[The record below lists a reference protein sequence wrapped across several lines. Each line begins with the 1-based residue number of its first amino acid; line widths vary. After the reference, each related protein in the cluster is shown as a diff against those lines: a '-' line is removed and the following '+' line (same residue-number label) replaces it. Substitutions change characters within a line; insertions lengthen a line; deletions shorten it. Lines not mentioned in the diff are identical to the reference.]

1 MMAGRDDDS
10 PTTDDEVDRDSAGT
24 YFVSVEDFEWRPKPK
39 DDGDAEAN
47 QP

>member
-1 MMAGRDDDS
+1 MGGRDDDS
-10 PTTDDEVDRDSAGT
+10 HTTDDEVDRDSAGT

-39 DDGDAEAN
+39 DDGDSEKE